1 MSHGIRHSGR
11 DGLAHASPGG
21 SNRDMTA
28 AGLPGSS
35 ASSSSSLAH
44 LVSLTRRRRCP
55 DRVAIMNGT
64 GARAGLT
71 EFPLLEVES
80 KPAGSRFSID
90 ERRARGKAA
99 RAESHGLRTERGS
112 PPSVRRDPVELLEEQ
127 ARTRL
132 PELVPIRYG
141 RMLVSPF
148 TFFRGA
154 AYIMAADLANGARTG
169 IYTQLCG
176 DAHLSNF
183 RVLRRAGPSA
193 GVQHQRFRR
202 DVAGAVRVGC
212 EAAGGELHRGRSGS
226 RLRRGNAAFGRLDDC
241 ARISRRDGDA
251 SR

>member
-1 MSHGIRHSGR
+1 
-11 DGLAHASPGG
+11 
-21 SNRDMTA
+21 
-28 AGLPGSS
+28 
-35 ASSSSSLAH
+35 
-44 LVSLTRRRRCP
+44 
-55 DRVAIMNGT
+55 MNGT

-99 RAESHGLRTERGS
+99 RADVPRSAHGAWE
-112 PPSVRRDPVELLEEQ
+112 PASVRRDPVELLDEQ

-132 PELVPIRYG
+132 PELVPIRHG

-169 IYTQLCG
+169 HLHATVRRRASLQL
-176 DAHLSNF
+176 
-183 RVLRRAGPSA
+183 RVLRRARPSA

-212 EAAGGELHRGRSGS
+212 EAAGGELHRGRARS
-226 RLRRGNAAFGRLDDC
+226 RLRRGNAALGRLDDC
-241 ARISRRDGDA
+241 ACISRRDGDA
-251 SR
+251 LR